1 MIWGHSITIIWLWQF
16 AGRLHNQGRLKTGN
30 GVQATFALS
39 VMDCPETRFSI
50 WNKIRFLRC
59 YFLS

>member
-50 WNKIRFLRC
+50 
-59 YFLS
+59 